1 MSGFQMAIV
10 LALTLA
16 DSSGP
21 TTVLTPAGD
30 RIAGILLGV
39 LVMGVVDAALWPV
52 FGEAALR
59 RALAGALA
67 QMADMHRA
75 AARGDAATR
84 RQLALG
90 IHRALANVVAMQDD
104 LAFDPGRG
112 DRATVHAA
120 LLRVIGGVER
130 LFLDLLALGRHR
142 PATPPV
148 GADAVL
154 ARLDAETADAVAR
167 LGDRARERGGPP
179 SFPLPA
185 VPEAIHTSVE
195 LAAFGHLYGAAV
207 DAIAAVS
214 ADLDALEDRIE
225 SVTVPAGRP
234 RRTPAPLPS

>member
-1 MSGFQMAIV
+1 MAIV

-52 FGEAALR
+52 FGETALR
-59 RALAGALA
+59 RALAGVLA

-112 DRATVHAA
+112 DRATAHAA

-142 PATPPV
+142 PATPPPARTPSSR
-148 GADAVL
+148 GSTPRRPTPSHASGIGRASAAD
-154 ARLDAETADAVAR
+154 RR
-167 LGDRARERGGPP
+167 P
-179 SFPLPA
+179 SPSRRFPKRSTHPSSWR
-185 VPEAIHTSVE
+185 P
-195 LAAFGHLYGAAV
+195 FGHLYGAAV

-214 ADLDALEDRIE
+214 ADLDALEDRIG
-225 SVTVPAGRP
+225 SVTVPAARP